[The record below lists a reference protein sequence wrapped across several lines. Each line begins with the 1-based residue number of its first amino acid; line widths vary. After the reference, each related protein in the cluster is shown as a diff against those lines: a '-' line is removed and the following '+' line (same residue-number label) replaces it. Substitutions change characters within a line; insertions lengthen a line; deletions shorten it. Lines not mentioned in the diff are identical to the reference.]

1 MSSRTWAERVLWLL
15 TVVFL
20 LVGGLWAYSRI
31 DEVPERPDY
40 GLFLEKADLP
50 ALQGKLSGAQAELQ
64 EERSRLDQAQAVR
77 AEAES
82 EYLFRREEYRTAVEA
97 GTAAPALKETFEE
110 ARSTYEA
117 AKTREAEAQSAV
129 SAAEEDAQELRQRV
143 SQEEQNARAAFNRA
157 DRRYQ
162 AVAAGLRLAYL
173 LAAFAV
179 SLYLWRFLV
188 GRGSRFHELG
198 LAFVVFAAIQM
209 AVMAGDY
216 AWHYLSEY
224 APLLISIAGVGGTVG
239 ATVAVKRYLLAPG
252 RLGKFR
258 VRHDSCP
265 NCGRNLAHSGDHCVE
280 CGRPLKE
287 LCTRC
292 GENHLVF
299 GPYCPVTGQP
309 LTSEEDS
316 EGGVT
321 DAAGSAGDQ

>member
-31 DEVPERPDY
+31 DEVLERPDY

-50 ALQGKLSGAQAELQ
+50 ALQGKLNGAQTQLQ
-64 EERSRLDQAQAVR
+64 EDRSLLDQAQSVR

-97 GTAAPALKETFEE
+97 GAE
-110 ARSTYEA
+110 ARSTWEA

-143 SQEEQNARAAFNRA
+143 SQEEQTARTAFDRA

-173 LAAFAV
+173 LAAFAA

-198 LAFVVFAAIQM
+198 
-209 AVMAGDY
+209 
-216 AWHYLSEY
+216 
-224 APLLISIAGVGGTVG
+224 
-239 ATVAVKRYLLAPG
+239 
-252 RLGKFR
+252 
-258 VRHDSCP
+258 
-265 NCGRNLAHSGDHCVE
+265 
-280 CGRPLKE
+280 
-287 LCTRC
+287 
-292 GENHLVF
+292 
-299 GPYCPVTGQP
+299 
-309 LTSEEDS
+309 
-316 EGGVT
+316 
-321 DAAGSAGDQ
+321 